1 MKRFLVLDSLRGL
14 CAVALI
20 VHHSHIERSIT
31 ELTFFRNASQFV
43 GFFFALSGFLIYRRY
58 IGNLSTP
65 RQLGEFV
72 VKRTCRVMPLH
83 IAVLLFFIGFE
94 CLKLVL
100 ERYGLSLNYPA
111 FSGDRA
117 PGEILPNLLLIQAWW
132 PTFNALSFNYPSWF
146 ISVEFY
152 LWMTFALILFSLPGL
167 ARKLFSLLCVL
178 AFVALYKDFSLIPRN
193 VLWGASCFFAG
204 AITYRLYVRLHD
216 WMPGVVIASVL
227 EVGTL
232 GAIYWVMT
240 EGEQPLTI
248 ELGMLFCLAVLIF
261 AFEAGVISQLLRLRS
276 FPALGKLWLSIYLTH
291 AAVIFMLA
299 TALTIAAKFSG
310 FSMLVDRPGETSGT
324 MVRYLST
331 GTALNDNLL
340 MLLVVV
346 AVVVVSMLTRRYIE
360 TPWIRF
366 GRHWHH
372 GTLFRRRKDDQR
384 QGV

>member
-360 TPWIRF
+360 IPWIRF

>member
-360 TPWIRF
+360 IPWIRF

-384 QGV
+384 HGV